1 MGVRQT
7 ETAKPRRGT
16 RAETFA
22 AFRKAIFHTEE
33 AETVPSTMIRDMTK
47 GAVVPQL
54 LRFAFPLFVSNA
66 LQAVYNLVDMI
77 IVGNCIGKA
86 GMSAVSI
93 GGDIL
98 HLLTFVAMGFS
109 SAGQVLIARS
119 VGTGR
124 HDEIKKTIGTMFT
137 FLLGASLAISLGCY
151 LLRASVLRWLNTPAA
166 AADFA
171 MDYMVTCVCG
181 LPFIYGY
188 NIVSA
193 ILRGMGDSRRPFL
206 FIAAAAVLNTALD
219 ILFVKY
225 LGMEVFGAALATVIG
240 QGVSFLLALAY
251 LHRRRESFGFDFR
264 PESFRID
271 PPAFRRLLSLG
282 IPMAIQ
288 SAAISFSKIVLMAW
302 VNLFDVTY
310 SALAGIFNKTNTVC
324 GVISQAF
331 TTAGSTMAGQNLGA
345 GKHERVQRILL
356 TILVIG
362 LGFALLGTGVMLLC
376 PAAVYAVFTPDADV
390 LRAAGV
396 LTLPIILNFYGAA
409 TRSASFSLING
420 SGRAGLNLAIAIID
434 GVISRIGLAALLGFA
449 CGLECFGFWMGDS
462 LAGFMP
468 LIIGGTFYLSGK
480 WREPGARL
488 HVREEKTTD

>member
-1 MGVRQT
+1 
-7 ETAKPRRGT
+7 
-16 RAETFA
+16 
-22 AFRKAIFHTEE
+22 
-33 AETVPSTMIRDMTK
+33 MIRDMTR
-47 GAVVPQL
+47 GPVVSQL

-66 LQAVYNLVDMI
+66 LQAVYNLVDMV
-77 IVGNCIGKA
+77 IVGNYIGKA

-124 HDEIKKTIGTMFT
+124 HDEIKKTIGTMFS
-137 FLLGASLAISLGCY
+137 FLLGVSLAISAACY
-151 LLRASVLRWLNTPAA
+151 LLRFSVLHWLNTPAA
-166 AADFA
+166 AEAFA

-206 FIAAAAVLNTALD
+206 FIAAAAILNTVLD

-240 QGVSFLLALAY
+240 QGVSFLSALVY
-251 LHRRRESFGFDFR
+251 LYRRRESFGFDFR

-302 VNLFDVTY
+302 ANLFDVTY
-310 SALAGIFNKTNTVC
+310 SALAGIFNKVNTVC

-331 TTAGSTMAGQNLGA
+331 TTAGSTMAGQNLSA
-345 GKHERVQRILL
+345 GKHDRVNRILL
-356 TILVIG
+356 TILSIG
-362 LGFALLGTGVMLLC
+362 LGLAVLATAVMLLRGE
-376 PAAVYAVFTPDADV
+376 AIYAVFTTDADV

-396 LTLPIILNFYGAA
+396 LTLPIILNFYGSA
-409 TRSASFSLING
+409 TRSAAFSLING
-420 SGRAGLNLAIAIID
+420 SGRSKLNLAIAIID
-434 GVISRIGLAALLGFA
+434 GVVSRMGLAALLGFA
-449 CGLECFGFWMGDS
+449 LHLECFGFWMGDS

-468 LIIGGTFYLSGK
+468 LIIGSIFYLSGR
-480 WREPGARL
+480 WMESGETAR
-488 HVREEKTTD
+488 

>member
-1 MGVRQT
+1 MLLKGGIAV
-7 ETAKPRRGT
+7 A
-16 RAETFA
+16 
-22 AFRKAIFHTEE
+22 
-33 AETVPSTMIRDMTK
+33 STMIRDMTR
-47 GAVVPQL
+47 GPVVSQL

-66 LQAVYNLVDMI
+66 LQAVYNLVDMV
-77 IVGNCIGKA
+77 IVGNYIGKA

-124 HDEIKKTIGTMFT
+124 YEEIKKTIGTMFS
-137 FLLGASLAISLGCY
+137 FLLGVSLAISAACY
-151 LLRASVLRWLNTPAA
+151 LLRFSVLRWLNTPAA
-166 AADFA
+166 AEAFA

-206 FIAAAAVLNTALD
+206 FIAAAAILNTVLD

-240 QGVSFLLALAY
+240 QGVSFLSALVY
-251 LHRRRESFGFDFR
+251 LYRRRESFGFDFR

-288 SAAISFSKIVLMAW
+288 SAAVSFSKIVLMAW

-310 SALAGIFNKTNTVC
+310 SALAGIFNKVNTVC

-331 TTAGSTMAGQNLGA
+331 TTAGSTMAGQNLSA
-345 GKHERVQRILL
+345 GKHDRVNRILL
-356 TILVIG
+356 TILSIG
-362 LGFALLGTGVMLLC
+362 LGLAALATAVMLLH
-376 PAAVYAVFTPDADV
+376 AETLYAVFTTDADV

-396 LTLPIILNFYGAA
+396 LTLPIILNFYGSA
-409 TRSASFSLING
+409 TRSAAFSLING
-420 SGRAGLNLAIAIID
+420 SGRSRLNLAIAIID
-434 GVISRIGLAALLGFA
+434 GVVSRMGLAALLGFA
-449 CGLECFGFWMGDS
+449 FRLDCFGFWMGDS

-468 LIIGGTFYLSGK
+468 LIIGSIFYLSGK
-480 WREPGARL
+480 WKESGETAR
-488 HVREEKTTD
+488 

>member
-1 MGVRQT
+1 M
-7 ETAKPRRGT
+7 
-16 RAETFA
+16 
-22 AFRKAIFHTEE
+22 
-33 AETVPSTMIRDMTK
+33 PSTMIRDMTR
-47 GAVVPQL
+47 GPVVSQL

-66 LQAVYNLVDMI
+66 LQAVYNLVDMV
-77 IVGNCIGKA
+77 IVGNYIGKA

-119 VGTGR
+119 VGMGR
-124 HDEIKKTIGTMFT
+124 YEEIKKTIGTMFS
-137 FLLGASLAISLGCY
+137 FLLGVSLAISAACY
-151 LLRASVLRWLNTPAA
+151 LLRFSVLRWLNTPAA
-166 AADFA
+166 AEAFA

-206 FIAAAAVLNTALD
+206 FIAAAAILNTVLD

-240 QGVSFLLALAY
+240 QGVSFLSALIY
-251 LHRRRESFGFDFR
+251 LYRRRESFGFDFR

-288 SAAISFSKIVLMAW
+288 SAAVSFSKIVLMAW

-310 SALAGIFNKTNTVC
+310 SALAGIFNKVNTVC

-331 TTAGSTMAGQNLGA
+331 TTAGSTMAGQNLSA
-345 GKHERVQRILL
+345 GKHDRVNRILL
-356 TILVIG
+356 TILSIG
-362 LGFALLGTGVMLLC
+362 LGLAALATAVMLLRGE
-376 PAAVYAVFTPDADV
+376 AIYAVFTTDADV

-396 LTLPIILNFYGAA
+396 LTLPIILNFYGSA
-409 TRSASFSLING
+409 TRSAAFSLING
-420 SGRAGLNLAIAIID
+420 SGRSRLNLAIAIID
-434 GVISRIGLAALLGFA
+434 GVVSRMGLAALLGFA
-449 CGLECFGFWMGDS
+449 FRLDCFGFWMGDS

-468 LIIGGTFYLSGK
+468 LIIGSIFYLSGK
-480 WREPGARL
+480 WKESGETAR
-488 HVREEKTTD
+488 